1 MHNTFDAEII
11 PANDGQRLSALA
23 RYRLLDTPEEKIFD
37 NMTLLA
43 AEIFQTPVALISLV
57 GAETVFFKSAVGVGK
72 VKCVDRGESLCALT
86 IMSTELMVLE
96 DTLMEPSVAGSAP
109 VQQGVR
115 FYAGAPLKTDDGFLI
130 GTLCVVDFSS
140 RPFSAHERNVIAS
153 LARVVMEQ
161 MELRLGVIK
170 EKELQAH
177 LLEKKDEFISVAS
190 HELKT
195 PITSLTA
202 SLQLLDRMKGD
213 PQPQLLEKMIGQA
226 NKSLQKLNR
235 LVGDLLNTS
244 RIASGKLELRKNLFH
259 PVELARDCCNH
270 VRSEGKYEIVV
281 GGDHTIELLA
291 DQQKIDQVLVN
302 LVNNA
307 VKYAPDSKTIHINVR
322 QEDAFA
328 KITVMDEGPGIAA
341 EHLPHLFERYYRSD
355 NHNTSGLGL
364 GLYICAE
371 IIRHHG
377 GEIGVHSE
385 PGKGSSFWFTL
396 PLAGISKRV

>member
-1 MHNTFDAEII
+1 MNNTFDTEII
-11 PANDGQRLSALA
+11 PANDDQRLSALA
-23 RYRLLDTPEEKIFD
+23 RYRLLDTPEEKVFD

-57 GAETVFFKSAVGVGK
+57 GAETVFFKSTVGVGK

-86 IMSTELMVLE
+86 IMSTELLVLE
-96 DTLMEPSVAGSAP
+96 DALLEPSVAGSAP

-130 GTLCVVDFSS
+130 GTICVVDFSP
-140 RPFSAHERNVIAS
+140 RPFSAHERKVIAS

-170 EKELQAH
+170 ETELQAD
-177 LLEKKDEFISVAS
+177 LLQKKDEFISVAS

-202 SLQLLDRMKGD
+202 SLQLLDRMKAD
-213 PQPQLLEKMIGQA
+213 PQPQLFEKMISQA

-235 LVGDLLNTS
+235 LVGDLLNTN
-244 RIASGKLELRKNLFH
+244 RIASGKLELRQKLFH
-259 PVELARDCCNH
+259 PVELALDCCNH

-281 GGDHTIELLA
+281 EGDPGIGVLA
-291 DQQKIDQVLVN
+291 DEQKIDQVLVN

-307 VKYAPDSKTIHINVR
+307 VKYAPDSKTIYINVR
-322 QEDAFA
+322 QEGVVA
-328 KITVMDEGPGIAA
+328 KITVRDEGPGIGT
-341 EHLPHLFERYYRSD
+341 EHLPHLFKRYYRSD

-364 GLYICAE
+364 GLYICSE
-371 IIRHHG
+371 IIQRHG
-377 GEIGVHSE
+377 GEIGVDSE
-385 PGKGSSFWFTL
+385 PGKGASFWFTL
-396 PLAGISKRV
+396 PLASIS